1 MFISATAD
9 MEHPP
14 QRIVSL
20 VPSLTELL
28 FYLCLDKETV
38 GITKF
43 CVHPEEWFRTK
54 TRIGGTKNVNI
65 EKLASLL
72 PDLVLCNKEENTA
85 EDVNAIAEKFP
96 VYLTDIKTF
105 DDALQMIIAI
115 GDLTGKNSAAKK
127 LVADIQT
134 AFAGIENLQG
144 EKLRTAYL
152 IWKDPYMTIGG
163 DTFISSM
170 MEKAGLEN
178 IYKDQTRYP
187 QLTTRELATRHPQ
200 LVLLSS
206 EPFPFKEKHITELQ
220 GSLPGTKILLADG
233 EMFSWYGSRM
243 SEAAGYFKGLIG

>member
-1 MFISATAD
+1 MFISAPAD

-28 FYLCLDKETV
+28 FYLGLDKETI

-54 TRIGGTKNVNI
+54 TRIGGTKDVNI
-65 EKLASLL
+65 QKLASLL

-85 EDVNAIAEKFP
+85 EQVNAIAEKFS
-96 VYLTDIKTF
+96 VWLTDIKTF
-105 DDALQMIIAI
+105 EDSLRMIIAI
-115 GDLTGKNSAAKK
+115 GDLTGKTAAAEK

-134 AFAGIENLQG
+134 AFASIEHLRQ

-163 DTFISSM
+163 DTFISDM
-170 MEKAGLEN
+170 MGKAGLEN
-178 IYKDQTRYP
+178 IYKDQLRYP
-187 QLTTRELATRHPQ
+187 QLTIAELQALKPE
-200 LVLLSS
+200 LLLLSS
-206 EPFPFKEKHITELQ
+206 EPFPFKEKHIAELQ
-220 GSLPGTKILLADG
+220 VSLPGTKILLADG

-243 SEAAGYFKGLIG
+243 LAAAGYFKGLIS